1 MRARSASAL
10 ACIWAIIALRSASA
24 CACICNHMQLCSSNA
39 MQSSHSHC
47 TLHLWHDPE
56 HALHTGRPQGPPGL
70 CAFPGHLFS
79 AVGGQLG
86 PGFQHPTRMEI
97 VLMLREDCRDPD
109 RAPDLGGLA
118 RPLSDLEP
126 RLPDGDCPTAAR
138 GSDGCAA
145 ASSRSSRSTSS
156 WYVGRSGATLSESSG
171 MGGCLT
177 AVPMA
182 GL

>member
-1 MRARSASAL
+1 
-10 ACIWAIIALRSASA
+10 
-24 CACICNHMQLCSSNA
+24 MQLCSSNA
-39 MQSSHSHC
+39 MQSSHNHC

-56 HALHTGRPQGPPGL
+56 HALQTGRPQGPPGL

-86 PGFQHPTRMEI
+86 PGAQHATRTEI

-126 RLPDGDCPTAAR
+126 RLPDGDCPTAAC
-138 GSDGCAA
+138 GANGCAA
-145 ASSRSSRSTSS
+145 ASSRSSRSTNS
-156 WYVGRSGATLSESSG
+156 WYVGSSGAMLSESSG
-171 MGGCLT
+171 MVGCH
-177 AVPMA
+177 AACPMA
-182 GL
+182 GLKNPDLRGLGFSSSVSVRIFF

>member
-1 MRARSASAL
+1 
-10 ACIWAIIALRSASA
+10 
-24 CACICNHMQLCSSNA
+24 
-39 MQSSHSHC
+39 MQSVHNHC
-47 TLHLWHDPE
+47 MLHLGQVLE
-56 HALHTGRPQGPPGL
+56 HSPQTGRLQGPPVL

-86 PGFQHPTRMEI
+86 PGAQHPTRTEM
-97 VLMLREDCRDPD
+97 VLILRDEPGLCLDPD
-109 RAPDLGGLA
+109 RAPDLGILA

-126 RLPDGDCPTAAR
+126 RLPDGDLSIAAR

-145 ASSRSSRSTSS
+145 ASSCSSRSTSS
-156 WYVGRSGATLSESSG
+156 WYVGSTGATLSESSG

-182 GL
+182 GLKNPDLSGLGFSSSASVRIFF